1 MDTKDALMI
10 ALMFMVFG
18 VPALGITARFAL
30 KPIVD
35 SIVRLREAF
44 NVGPASGVVERRVLE
59 LEDEVAQLRSSV
71 TGLEETV
78 AFQQK
83 LLAGPTAASPAIAA
97 PAPEQ

>member
-10 ALMFMVFG
+10 ALMFIVFG

-35 SIVRLREAF
+35 SIVRLRESF
-44 NVGPASGVVERRVLE
+44 GTGPGNGVVERRMLE

-71 TGLEETV
+71 SGLEETV
-78 AFQQK
+78 SFQQK
-83 LLAGPTAASPAIAA
+83 LLAGPGGTSAA
-97 PAPEQ
+97 PATPATEQ